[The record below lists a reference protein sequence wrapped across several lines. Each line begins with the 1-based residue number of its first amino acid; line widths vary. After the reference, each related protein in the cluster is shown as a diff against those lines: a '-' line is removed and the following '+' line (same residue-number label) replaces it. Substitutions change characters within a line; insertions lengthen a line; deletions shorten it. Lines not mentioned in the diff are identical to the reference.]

1 MTIAAHPAL
10 FPCALAL
17 LTLTGCG
24 ASPPRSVFPD
34 AGAALGRMR
43 ATYACANG
51 VQGEAKIDH
60 FSPKGRVRGDLLL
73 MAVVPDRVRFEVV
86 SFGTTLYALTSDGDR
101 FQMLDV
107 KEKQF
112 LYGPATACN
121 LARLTQVPVPGHAL
135 VALLRGEAPVLVHQ
149 PGDASIAWDRG
160 GFYRIAI
167 QSTREA
173 TEEIHLEL
181 RPGDDDKPWAEQRV
195 RVTDV
200 VVRQRGVDLYHADLR
215 NFEVAHTAPPR
226 VDAEGL
232 DPDVPPS
239 GPACDAELPRSIRM
253 RVPNTEEDVVF
264 QYKEAKWNPP
274 IIPRAFEQTPPGGV
288 RTGYVSCGKDAGKDP
303 GSEPGKDAK

>member
-1 MTIAAHPAL
+1 MTLAARAARL
-10 FPCALAL
+10 RLLPCALAL
-17 LTLTGCG
+17 AGCG
-24 ASPPRSVFPD
+24 AAPPRSVFPD
-34 AGAALGRMR
+34 ANAALGRMK

-60 FSPKGRVRGDLLL
+60 FSPKGRVRGDVYL
-73 MAVVPDRVRFEVV
+73 MAVVPARVRFDVV
-86 SFGTTLYALTSDGDR
+86 SFGTTLYTLTSDGDK
-101 FQMLDV
+101 FHMLDV

-112 LYGPATACN
+112 LYGPASACN

-149 PGDASIAWDRG
+149 PGDATISWDPG
-160 GFYRIAI
+160 GFYKISI
-167 QSTREA
+167 TSTREA
-173 TEEIHLEL
+173 TQEIKLEI
-181 RPGDDDKPWAEQRV
+181 RPEDRDKPWAEQRV

-215 NFEVAHTAPPR
+215 NFEGARTAEPR
-226 VDAEGL
+226 VDSAGL
-232 DPDVPPS
+232 DPDIPPS

-274 IIPRAFEQTPPGGV
+274 IVTGAFEQQPPGGV
-288 RTGYVSCGKDAGKDP
+288 RTQFVSCGN
-303 GSEPGKDAK
+303 DAKP